1 MDDLQYGPD
10 TADLL
15 KIYDNYSRRN
25 NGILKITDIKI
36 HSLPPL
42 PENLIE
48 LNCAENQL
56 TSLPPLPEN
65 LITLN
70 CYINELTSL
79 PPLPKS
85 LITLN
90 CYVNQLT
97 SLPPLPAGLEEFH
110 CGENQLTSLPQ
121 LPDDVREFSCYRSP
135 NLTTITGLCPRGI
148 MKVYAKE
155 AFEDCPS
162 LKIQPNDDE
171 TCYNFFQ
178 RFYHYQ
184 TAPKV
189 KIPKGQ
195 TDAITMNEIQDGEIM
210 VDFQGEKE
218 RNRYYTAQTFK
229 KLRNK
234 NPFTREN
241 IVGHVY
247 YIAEL
252 DPSLPVQEAGRRGR
266 KTFRKN
272 RKNKG
277 TRKYRPKWI

>member
-1 MDDLQYGPD
+1 MDDLQPKLLKSYDDRVKYGPD
-10 TADLL
+10 TDKLL
-15 KIYDNYSRRN
+15 KIYDNYTRDN
-25 NGILKITDIKI
+25 NGILEITDINI

-48 LNCAENQL
+48 LYCYENQLTSLPPLPKSLTKFHCYENQL

-65 LITLN
+65 LIELY
-70 CYINELTSL
+70 CYENQLTSL

-85 LITLN
+85 LTK
-90 CYVNQLT
+90 
-97 SLPPLPAGLEEFH
+97 FH
-110 CGENQLTSLPQ
+110 C
-121 LPDDVREFSCYRSP
+121 YRNP
-135 NLTTITGLCPRGI
+135 NLTTITGLCPIGI
-148 MKVYAKE
+148 MNVYAKE
-155 AFEDCPS
+155 VFEDCPS
-162 LKIQPNDDE
+162 LKIQPDDDE
-171 TCYNFFQ
+171 TCDNFFQ
-178 RFYHYQ
+178 RFYISQ

-195 TDAITMNEIQDGEIM
+195 TDAITMDEIQDGEIM
-210 VDFQGEKE
+210 IDFQGEKE
-218 RNRYYTAQTFK
+218 HNRYYTAQTFK

-252 DPSLPVQEAGRRGR
+252 DASLPVQEAGRRRR

-277 TRKYRPKWI
+277 TRKYRPKRI